1 MTTNKTSDQAVEQF
15 RAELLKKLEQ
25 LVKDAQEGQRNA
37 TSGAVRR
44 RHIHYEYAYWQII
57 EIVKELEPCS
67 TK

>member
-1 MTTNKTSDQAVEQF
+1 MTTNQTSYEVEQF

-44 RHIHYEYAYWQII
+44 RHIHYEYAYWEII
-57 EIVKELEPCS
+57 EFAKELKP
-67 TK
+67 

>member
-37 TSGAVRR
+37 TSGALYRR
-44 RHIHYEYAYWQII
+44 YVYYEYAYWEII
-57 EIVKELEPCS
+57 EIVKDMKP
-67 TK
+67 

>member
-1 MTTNKTSDQAVEQF
+1 MTTNQTPDPVEQF